1 MHTPKRCSF
10 PKYRHIASA
19 PNARPCGS
27 RPEALDE
34 YELQRLAE
42 ARNDGLRAA
51 LMASIG
57 LLIVTGLIA
66 VSARLTGFMDGV
78 FVAHIYFKLIC
89 AQLAFVP
96 FTVTRSLAGK
106 INRDEL
112 ISSE

>member
-1 MHTPKRCSF
+1 
-10 PKYRHIASA
+10 
-19 PNARPCGS
+19 
-27 RPEALDE
+27 
-34 YELQRLAE
+34 
-42 ARNDGLRAA
+42 
-51 LMASIG
+51 MASIG

-96 FTVTRSLAGK
+96 PFTVTRSLAGK